1 MLFTVN
7 SITVLFTS
15 IFTVNNM
22 ASELGLCN
30 LQCHYPGGRL
40 NDTRLYIIEVDMI
53 SIKEVVGNQ
62 SLLMLM
68 FCFVLF
74 CFVVEAKWGGPL
86 PECSCTPCL
95 PGGPPRSHHPT
106 HTQRHSKGNDMRT
119 IPVYLV
125 TRLYTN
131 CTCVKVQS
139 SALSYL
145 LYVCC
150 LHFKYWHLNKWQTM
164 LGCLE

>member
-40 NDTRLYIIEVDMI
+40 NDTRLCIIEVDMI

-68 FCFVLF
+68 FCFVLLLRLSEVDHF
-74 CFVVEAKWGGPL
+74 QSVLAHPAFQEDPL
-86 PECSCTPCL
+86 
-95 PGGPPRSHHPT
+95 GAI
-106 HTQRHSKGNDMRT
+106 TQHIRNATARGMT
-119 IPVYLV
+119 
-125 TRLYTN
+125 
-131 CTCVKVQS
+131 
-139 SALSYL
+139 
-145 LYVCC
+145 
-150 LHFKYWHLNKWQTM
+150 
-164 LGCLE
+164 